1 MAFIKAQKIVRDKNN
16 VIVSGSAAVVD
27 SVYVGTGQKSHSKH
41 EVREKLGKVLYLTED
56 KKQGVFL
63 SPTRGLVQYDADSDT
78 FEAVEKSDPRIQGR
92 EDLFPA
98 TEIHTIFGD
107 SYLLL
112 SFLEKSGLL
121 KVLRTVFPKDS
132 DYESLADA
140 ITDYIELF
148 S

>member
-92 EDLFPA
+92 GAYRVVRICFRPLKFIP
-98 TEIHTIFGD
+98 
-107 SYLLL
+107 Y
-112 SFLEKSGLL
+112 SGIPTCCFRFW
-121 KVLRTVFPKDS
+121 KRAVC
-132 DYESLADA
+132 
-140 ITDYIELF
+140 
-148 S
+148 